1 MNRNVIGISSYR
13 GWQGMGTTQFIA
25 SNPGNRTGSRLNLSN
40 GLKLFA
46 IAVTAMFVLLSVVSD
61 LRHNAGRIGGADYD
75 RIIAGREF
83 VADIHP
89 PSSFVIEAY
98 LIIVQ
103 AAREPW
109 NREAHFAAYRARKD
123 EYFAQ
128 LDKWKSADIPD
139 ELRKL
144 VTVDSPTVLDRFWIE
159 AENSFFPKLETAG
172 GIGLGAAE
180 INKAV
185 DTLTT
190 RFREHRAIVER
201 AAMIA
206 EGYLAE
212 VEQSSAAN
220 LKVLGWVFHAISAG
234 SALFIL
240 GLLVVIGRNVIRP
253 MVSIASYTAEM
264 AEGRAAANVPYVGR
278 GDEVG
283 SIARALTVFREV
295 ADKKLETERAA
306 AEEREHAARIKAEAD
321 AELAERTRQTNEA
334 VDRLAKALDR
344 LAGGDLDC
352 GITEPFAGEL
362 ERLRADFNRAVR
374 QFNGAFSRIAAT
386 AGRIEGGSR
395 EISTASSDLS
405 NRTEKQASALEETA
419 ATLEQITA
427 TVQKSSE
434 GAENTRELV
443 GSARRDAE
451 ASGDIVQR
459 ALEAMTGIEKSADEI
474 NKIISVIDEIAFQ
487 TNLLAL
493 NAGVEAA
500 RAGDAGKGFAVVA
513 QEVRELAQRS
523 AVAAKEIKSLISK
536 SSEQV
541 SSGSDLVTAT
551 GETLQKISG
560 QVVQISDVVDS
571 IANGTREQ
579 FQALKQLNATV
590 SEMDSSTRQNATMA
604 EQTKSASSALNQD
617 ADTLSQLLTR
627 FRITV
632 ADHADRASVRREV
645 QRQSH
650 PASAANDTA
659 EAPRGA
665 FRTRVHGNA
674 ALQPEWEEF

>member
-1 MNRNVIGISSYR
+1 
-13 GWQGMGTTQFIA
+13 
-25 SNPGNRTGSRLNLSN
+25 
-40 GLKLFA
+40 LF
-46 IAVTAMFVLLSVVSD
+46 
-61 LRHNAGRIGGADYD
+61 
-75 RIIAGREF
+75 
-83 VADIHP
+83 
-89 PSSFVIEAY
+89 
-98 LIIVQ
+98 
-103 AAREPW
+103 
-109 NREAHFAAYRARKD
+109 
-123 EYFAQ
+123 
-128 LDKWKSADIPD
+128 
-139 ELRKL
+139 
-144 VTVDSPTVLDRFWIE
+144 
-159 AENSFFPKLETAG
+159 
-172 GIGLGAAE
+172 
-180 INKAV
+180 
-185 DTLTT
+185 
-190 RFREHRAIVER
+190 
-201 AAMIA
+201 
-206 EGYLAE
+206 
-212 VEQSSAAN
+212 
-220 LKVLGWVFHAISAG
+220 
-234 SALFIL
+234 
-240 GLLVVIGRNVIRP
+240 VIGRTVIRP

-306 AEEREHAARIKAEAD
+306 AEEREHAARIKADAD